1 MLLLRLTYGIYAV
14 AIPFFYTLGLIPE
27 LVAVYS
33 IMYFFSPLQIYFD
46 GKEDEDEEHAAT
58 CTTQN
63 TAIPAV
69 P

>member
-1 MLLLRLTYGIYAV
+1 MTFGIYAV

-33 IMYFFSPLQIYFD
+33 IMYFFSPMQIYFD
-46 GKEDEDEEHAAT
+46 EKEEDEEERIAT